1 MKYYLPFL
9 MIYLSINVLNA
20 QKQIIVDTF
29 KVNVNDLDA
38 RVLNP
43 KKDRNGALCAIIKVI
58 TKQSG
63 FTWDSDMLGID
74 STCYKNGAY
83 WLYVPQ
89 GAQRLSIFHPELEDL
104 RNYEYPIP
112 IEKATV
118 YEMIL
123 KTGKVTRTIVENIP
137 NQYLVITTDPTDA
150 SVFIDDEFA
159 GKGNYEAK
167 MKPGSHTYRVEAP
180 LYVTEAGKVVISDS
194 KKEIAVKLKPNF
206 GTIEVTTS
214 PEQGAA
220 VFIDGKN
227 IFQTT
232 PCKSEALLVGE
243 HKVTIEK
250 EWFQPETKMAKVS
263 VGQTTTVDFTLKPTF
278 AEVTFKLPEGASLY
292 VDGDKKQT
300 GNGKVRLKKGIHSVE
315 ARHESHHPE
324 MKDIDVVAGEDQTV
338 TLQPVPIYGSLDVE
352 SNPSGATITLNG
364 VVKERT
370 PQTFNNLL
378 IGEYQ
383 VKLERKDYITVNKS
397 ITIEEGKNTIFKGN
411 LNKIPPIP
419 YVPPVETGGKSSAG
433 KISAGNITNYSN
445 EYYKYKKSKTIWLV
459 SALVTGAAG
468 TFTYLQAGSTYEKY
482 KTTAGNEATDLIK
495 KVDLYNL
502 VSPIAFGIAGFS
514 ALEFIL
520 KSGKQK
526 KAKSKSNGHSMN
538 LFPVPIK
545 NGAGV
550 GLAVQF

>member
-9 MIYLSINVLNA
+9 VIYFFINVLNA
-20 QKQIIVDTF
+20 QNQIIVKSF
-29 KVNVNDLDA
+29 KLLENDLDA
-38 RVLNP
+38 RVVAP
-43 KKDRNGALCAIIKVI
+43 KKDQNGNQCAIIKVV
-58 TKQSG
+58 TSQTG
-63 FTWDSDMLGID
+63 FTWDIGMLNIV
-74 STCYKNGAY
+74 SSEFKNVEY
-83 WLYVPQ
+83 WLYVPE
-89 GAQRLSIFHPELEDL
+89 GANHITISHPELGVL
-104 RNYEYPIP
+104 RNYEFAIP
-112 IEKATV
+112 IERANV
-118 YEMIL
+118 YEL
-123 KTGKVTRTIVENIP
+123 VLTTGKVTRTIVENIP
-137 NQYLVITTDPTDA
+137 SQYLVITTEPTEA
-150 SVFIDDEFA
+150 SVSIDDVFE

-167 MKPGSHTYRVEAP
+167 LKPGSHTYRVEAP

-206 GTIEVTTS
+206 GTIEVSTS
-214 PEQGAA
+214 PEPGAT

-232 PCKSEALLVGE
+232 PCKSEAILVGE

-250 EWFQPETKMAKVS
+250 EWFQPETKMVKVA
-263 VGQTTTVDFTLKPTF
+263 VGQSTTVDFTLKPTF
-278 AEVTFKLPEGASLY
+278 AEITFKLPDGASLY
-292 VDGDKKQT
+292 VDKKQT

-315 ARHESHHPE
+315 ARQESHHPE
-324 MKDIDVVAGEDQTV
+324 IKDIDVVPGEDQTII
-338 TLQPVPIYGSLDVE
+338 LQPVPIYGSLDVKT
-352 SNPSGATITLNG
+352 NPKGAKIILNG
-364 VVKERT
+364 KGYGKTT
-370 PQTFNNLL
+370 PDVFNNLL
-378 IGEYQ
+378 IGNYQ
-383 VKLERKDYITVNKS
+383 IMMDLDKYQSISKS
-397 ITIEEGKNTIFKGN
+397 VTIEEGKTTYLDEKFLNLPKVKFEQIQNPTPNPKG
-411 LNKIPPIP
+411 IYPP
-419 YVPPVETGGKSSAG
+419 
-433 KISAGNITNYSN
+433 

-526 KAKSKSNGHSMN
+526 KAKSKPIGQSLN
-538 LFPVPIK
+538 LFPIPIK

-550 GLAVQF
+550 GLAYQF